1 MSLDDFRTIKESKT
15 DNIVHIVAHAVKV
28 MHDIAKSNRPVT
40 GEEELAKLKGAIHVL
55 TRIFPLLFEE
65 KELFI
70 RCMWREQALFDSQI
84 NAINMMEAISLLL
97 FKEGFTIMPLPDGHT
112 PQQYGIDENLVWRS
126 GISVPGAANHN
137 AYQYDKNRT
146 DLLRLII
153 TILSQPLFY
162 APDEYLLVLNP
173 FSTYFSNKRSKN
185 CKNLFVSLINIIVS
199 YDVTGYGVPYI
210 SAIDQAGEQEVLV
223 TLAIHLLLI
232 LIEYKPP
239 SFDNLNFLIRG
250 GHISLNKVFQY
261 FMKEAGAMKEA
272 PQQANPAQNQ
282 IEVNS

>member
-1 MSLDDFRTIKESKT
+1 MFTSVSLEDFRTIKDHKT
-15 DNIVHIVAHAVKV
+15 DNIVHIVSHAVKV
-28 MHDIAKSNRPVT
+28 MHDVAKAASPVT

-55 TRIFPLLFEE
+55 NRIFPLLFEE

-97 FKEGFTIMPLPDGHT
+97 FKEGFTIMPLPDGIT
-112 PQQYGIDENLVWRS
+112 PQYYGIDENLVWRS
-126 GISVPGAANHN
+126 GISVPGATNHN
-137 AYQYDKNRT
+137 NYQYDKNRT
-146 DLLRLII
+146 DLLRLMI

-210 SAIDQAGEQEVLV
+210 SAID
-223 TLAIHLLLI
+223 
-232 LIEYKPP
+232 
-239 SFDNLNFLIRG
+239 
-250 GHISLNKVFQY
+250 
-261 FMKEAGAMKEA
+261 
-272 PQQANPAQNQ
+272 
-282 IEVNS
+282 